1 MDLSWQDSVGSF
13 LDTLATDPG
22 SSLASFVD
30 GVGAALWSA
39 PSDTASPS
47 GAGSLLWS
55 DLASSSD
62 DTSALNF
69 GTADQTSWAPDSA
82 LPTAGLL
89 WADPS
94 GNAVWSGNG
103 TWATENGMLT
113 TTGFADS
120 TLAQGAASAVSP
132 LWQAILSNFAD
143 AGGGLAPV
151 FASAMNDVSWTA
163 TGGTGQPPMISLTP
177 APQLTSLAGSGA
189 LAQALFSTLAPQQ
202 LLWTD
207 QSGAAGLVTEPTFGA
222 TATPPFMSGAG
233 MLTGNPVGVPIS
245 GAGMRS

>member
-1 MDLSWQDSVGSF
+1 MNLSWQDSVGSF
-13 LDTLATDPG
+13 LDALATDPS
-22 SSLASFVD
+22 SSLASYVD

-55 DLASSSD
+55 DLAASSD
-62 DTSALNF
+62 DTNALNF
-69 GTADQTSWAPDSA
+69 GTGDLTSWAPDSA
-82 LPTAGLL
+82 LPTAGLR

-103 TWATENGMLT
+103 AWATENGMLT
-113 TTGFADS
+113 TTDFADS
-120 TLAQGAASAVSP
+120 TLAQGAASTVSP

-151 FASAMNDVSWTA
+151 FGSAMNDVSWTA
-163 TGGTGQPPMISLTP
+163 TGGTAQPPMISLAP
-177 APQLTSLAGSGA
+177 EPQLSSLAGSGA
-189 LAQALFSTLAPQQ
+189 LVQTLFSTLAPQQ

-207 QSGAAGLVTEPTFGA
+207 QSGAAGLVTDPTFGA
-222 TATPPFMSGAG
+222 AAMPLLMSGAG
-233 MLTGNPVGVPIS
+233 ILTGNSVGVPIS
-245 GAGMRS
+245 GAGVRS